1 MTAYR
6 SRLLRRAFRLL
17 LNKKG
22 RTSSRKS
29 CQILVSFGDR
39 RIGQGSRPRTGVT
52 GIFSKIGTAVALLFA
67 VGATISNAP
76 ELNALDEPTVVTGT
90 VRDGRGV
97 PQAGATVE
105 LLRPDTSLVASVF
118 TDEYGRFLLTH
129 LVPGTYNLKATGT
142 LFLPTLRENL
152 QVLAHRR
159 TAVNL
164 TLSTVMEAFQWLP
177 AKPRNVDE
185 PDDEWAWTLR
195 SAANRPL
202 LRMLEDGPLVVVS
215 DMDTAPVLKAR
226 VIVRGGA
233 NEFGEGGLHHA
244 FEIERSKADDR
255 RLILR
260 ADVGSSDMASV
271 ASAETLLGY
280 ERQLTPGNTIR
291 TVAAIQDLPG
301 IEQTSSQQGIQSL
314 VLRSAQTMQLTPF
327 LDAEVGNEFE
337 GVMGDSEQY
346 ANHPFGTVTWRGGDT
361 AVSYHLATA
370 RNAQRASEL
379 DQSTSAMPT
388 ITEVN
393 GVLQIERGLHQKF
406 QVEHTGVRTRYE
418 VAIYRDRIANTVVNG
433 GGTLSAADLNSGY
446 VVYDPVTELLNV
458 AGASYT
464 TKGVI
469 ADLKTRVHG
478 ETWLT
483 LGFADGDALTMPAF
497 AVPASLEGGLTTL
510 KPRHTQMYS
519 VSMSGRISQ
528 TGTHWRASYRW
539 QPEDTVTAVAPYDVA
554 SPDAYLSILLRQPLH
569 CWHLIPNGVEAL
581 VDVRNLLAEGYR
593 PFITT
598 DGSTLYFAQAERSV
612 RGGVSFTF

>member
-1 MTAYR
+1 M
-6 SRLLRRAFRLL
+6 
-17 LNKKG
+17 
-22 RTSSRKS
+22 
-29 CQILVSFGDR
+29 
-39 RIGQGSRPRTGVT
+39 T
-52 GIFSKIGTAVALLFA
+52 GISSKIGSAVALLLA
-67 VGATISNAP
+67 VGAIGLNAP
-76 ELNALDEPTVVTGT
+76 QLKALDEPTTLAGT

-105 LLRPDTSLVASVF
+105 LLRPDTSLVASVY

-129 LVPGTYNLKATGT
+129 LIPGTYSLKATGT
-142 LFLPTLRENL
+142 LFLPTLREHL

-164 TLSTVMEAFQWLP
+164 TLSTVIEAFQWLP
-177 AKPRNVDE
+177 AKRRSVDE

-195 SAANRPL
+195 SSANRPL

-226 VIVRGGA
+226 VMVRGGA
-233 NEFGEGGLHHA
+233 TEFGEGGLHNA
-244 FEIERSKADDR
+244 FEIERSKQDDR

-260 ADVGSSDMASV
+260 ADIGAGESSSV
-271 ASAETLLGY
+271 ASAETSVGY

-291 TVAAIQDLPG
+291 TVAAVQALPG
-301 IEQTSSQQGIQSL
+301 IERTSTQQGIQAV
-314 VLRSAQTMQLTPF
+314 VLRSAQTMQLTAF
-327 LDAEVGNEFE
+327 LDAELGNEFE
-337 GVMGDSEQY
+337 ALRGSDSQF

-361 AVSYHLATA
+361 AISYHLATA
-370 RNAQRASEL
+370 RNAQSASEL
-379 DQSTSAMPT
+379 DQSTSAVPA
-388 ITEVN
+388 ISEV
-393 GVLQIERGLHQKF
+393 GGALRIERGLHQKI
-406 QVEHTGVRTRYE
+406 QMEHTGDRTRYE
-418 VAIYRDRIANTVVNG
+418 VAIYRDRIADTVVDG
-433 GGTLSAADLNSGY
+433 GGDLSASDLNSGY

-464 TKGVI
+464 TKGAV
-469 ADLKTRVHG
+469 ADFKSRIYG
-478 ETWLT
+478 QTWLT
-483 LGFADGDALTMPAF
+483 VGFADGDALTMPAF
-497 AVPASLEGGLTTL
+497 ALPASLEGGLTKL

-519 VSMSGRISQ
+519 VAMSGQISQ

-569 CWHLIPNGVEAL
+569 CWHLLPSGFEAL

-593 PFITT
+593 PFLTT

>member
-1 MTAYR
+1 
-6 SRLLRRAFRLL
+6 
-17 LNKKG
+17 
-22 RTSSRKS
+22 
-29 CQILVSFGDR
+29 
-39 RIGQGSRPRTGVT
+39 VT
-52 GIFSKIGTAVALLFA
+52 GRFSKIGTAVALLLA
-67 VGATISNAP
+67 VGAICANAP
-76 ELNALDEPTVVTGT
+76 SLNALDEPTAIAGT

-97 PQAGATVE
+97 PQAGAMVE
-105 LLRPDTSLVASVF
+105 LLRPDTSVVASVF
-118 TDEYGRFLLTH
+118 TDEYGRFLLAH

-159 TAVNL
+159 TSVNL

-177 AKPRNVDE
+177 AKRRSVDE

-226 VIVRGGA
+226 VILRGGA
-233 NEFGEGGLHHA
+233 NEFGEGGLHNA
-244 FEIERSKADDR
+244 FEIERSKRDDR

-260 ADVGSSDMASV
+260 ADIGSSDIASV
-271 ASAETLLGY
+271 ASAETLVGY
-280 ERQLTPGNTIR
+280 ERQLTMGNTIR
-291 TVAAIQDLPG
+291 TVAVMQDLPG
-301 IEQTSSQQGIQSL
+301 IEQTSTQQGIQSM
-314 VLRSAQTMQLTPF
+314 VLRSAQTMELTPF

-337 GVMGDSEQY
+337 AVRGSTTEIG
-346 ANHPFGTVTWRGGDT
+346 NHPFGTVTWRGGDT

-370 RNAQRASEL
+370 RDAQVASEI
-379 DQSTSAMPT
+379 DQSTSAMPSV
-388 ITEVN
+388 TEVN
-393 GVLQIERGLHQKF
+393 GQLRLERGLHQKI
-406 QVEHTGVRTRYE
+406 QIEHTGDRTRYE

-433 GGTLSAADLNSGY
+433 GGDLSAADLNSGY

-458 AGASYT
+458 TGASYT
-464 TKGVI
+464 TKGVVG
-469 ADLKTRVHG
+469 DLKTRVRG

-497 AVPASLEGGLTTL
+497 AVPTSLEGGLTTL

-519 VSMSGRISQ
+519 VAMSGHISQ
-528 TGTHWRASYRW
+528 TGTHWQASYRW
-539 QPEDTVTAVAPYDVA
+539 QPENTVTAVAPYDVA

-569 CWHLIPNGVEAL
+569 CWHLLPNGVEAL

-593 PFITT
+593 PFVTT

>member
-1 MTAYR
+1 MT
-6 SRLLRRAFRLL
+6 
-17 LNKKG
+17 G
-22 RTSSRKS
+22 R
-29 CQILVSFGDR
+29 
-39 RIGQGSRPRTGVT
+39 
-52 GIFSKIGTAVALLFA
+52 FSKIGTAIALLLA
-67 VGATISNAP
+67 VGAIWANDP
-76 ELNALDEPTVVTGT
+76 ELNALDEPTSIAGT

-97 PQAGATVE
+97 PQSGAMVE
-105 LLRPDTSLVASVF
+105 LLRPDTSVVASVF
-118 TDEYGRFLLTH
+118 TDEYGRFLLAR
-129 LVPGTYNLKATGT
+129 LVPGTYSLKATGT

-159 TAVNL
+159 TSVNL

-177 AKPRNVDE
+177 AKRRSVDE

-226 VIVRGGA
+226 VILRGGA
-233 NEFGEGGLHHA
+233 NEFGEGGLHNA
-244 FEIERSKADDR
+244 FEIERSKQDNQ

-260 ADVGSSDMASV
+260 ADIGSSDVVSV
-271 ASAETLLGY
+271 ASAETLVGY
-280 ERQLTPGNTIR
+280 ERQLTLGNTIR

-301 IEQTSSQQGIQSL
+301 IEQTSSQQGIQSM
-314 VLRSAQTMQLTPF
+314 VLRSAQTIELTPF
-327 LDAEVGNEFE
+327 LDAELGNEFE
-337 GVMGDSEQY
+337 AVRGNNVEF

-370 RNAQRASEL
+370 RNAQIANEL
-379 DQSTSAMPT
+379 DQATSAMPT
-388 ITEVN
+388 VTEV
-393 GVLQIERGLHQKF
+393 GGALRLERGLHQKV
-406 QVEHTGVRTRYE
+406 QIERTGDKTRFE

-433 GGTLSAADLNSGY
+433 GGELSAADLNSGY

-464 TKGVI
+464 TKGVVG
-469 ADLKTRVHG
+469 DLKTRLRG

-497 AVPASLEGGLTTL
+497 AIPASLEGGLTSL
-510 KPRHTQMYS
+510 KPKHTQMYS
-519 VSMSGRISQ
+519 VAMSGHINQ
-528 TGTHWRASYRW
+528 TGTHWQASYRW
-539 QPEDTVTAVAPYDVA
+539 QPENTVTAVAPYDA
-554 SPDAYLSILLRQPLH
+554 SPDAYLSLLLRQPLH
-569 CWHLIPNGVEAL
+569 CWHLLPNGVEAL

>member
-1 MTAYR
+1 MTAYPNKP
-6 SRLLRRAFRLL
+6 LRRPLRLL
-17 LNKKG
+17 LN
-22 RTSSRKS
+22 SVKS
-29 CQILVSFGDR
+29 GKQPSELSILVRFGDR
-39 RIGQGSRPRTGVT
+39 GLGPGSKPRTSVT
-52 GIFSKIGTAVALLFA
+52 GRFSKVGTAVALLLA
-67 VGATISNAP
+67 VGAICANAP
-76 ELNALDEPTVVTGT
+76 ELNALDEPTSIAGT

-97 PQAGATVE
+97 PQTGAMVE
-105 LLRPDTSLVASVF
+105 LLRPDTSVVASVF
-118 TDEYGRFLLTH
+118 TDEYGRFLLAH
-129 LVPGTYNLKATGT
+129 LIPGTYSIKATGT

-159 TAVNL
+159 TSINL

-177 AKPRNVDE
+177 AKRRSVDE

-226 VIVRGGA
+226 VILRGGA
-233 NEFGEGGLHHA
+233 NEFGEGGLHNA
-244 FEIERSKADDR
+244 FEIERSKQDDR

-260 ADVGSSDMASV
+260 ADIGSSDMASV
-271 ASAETLLGY
+271 ASAETLVGY
-280 ERQLTPGNTIR
+280 ERQLTMGNTIR
-291 TVAAIQDLPG
+291 TVAAMQDLPG
-301 IEQTSSQQGIQSL
+301 IEQTSTQQGIQSM
-314 VLRSAQTMQLTPF
+314 VLRSAQTIELTPF
-327 LDAEVGNEFE
+327 LDAELGNEFE
-337 GVMGDSEQY
+337 AVRGNTAEF

-370 RNAQRASEL
+370 RNAQVANEL
-379 DQSTSAMPT
+379 DQATSAMPT
-388 ITEVN
+388 VSEVN
-393 GVLQIERGLHQKF
+393 GQLRLERGLHQKI
-406 QVEHTGVRTRYE
+406 QVEHTGDRTRYE
-418 VAIYRDRIANTVVNG
+418 FAIYRDRIANTVVNG
-433 GGTLSAADLNSGY
+433 GGDLSAADLNSGY
-446 VVYDPVTELLNV
+446 VVYDPITELLNV
-458 AGASYT
+458 TGASYT
-464 TKGVI
+464 TKGVVG
-469 ADLKTRVHG
+469 DLKTRVHG

-519 VSMSGRISQ
+519 VAMSGHISQ
-528 TGTHWRASYRW
+528 TGTHWQASYRW

-554 SPDAYLSILLRQPLH
+554 SPDAYLSIILRQPLH
-569 CWHLIPNGVEAL
+569 CWHLLPNGVEAL

>member
-1 MTAYR
+1 MSRAGETAVR
-6 SRLLRRAFRLL
+6 VVHPS
-17 LNKKG
+17 K
-22 RTSSRKS
+22 
-29 CQILVSFGDR
+29 VSFGEWR
-39 RIGQGSRPRTGVT
+39 LGPGSIPRTSVT
-52 GIFSKIGTAVALLFA
+52 GRFSKIGTAVALLLA
-67 VGATISNAP
+67 VGVLCTNAP
-76 ELNALDEPTVVTGT
+76 KLNALDEPTSLAGT

-97 PQAGATVE
+97 PQSGAMVE
-105 LLRPDTSLVASVF
+105 LIRPDTSLVASVF
-118 TDEYGRFLLTH
+118 TDEYGRFLLAH
-129 LVPGTYNLKATGT
+129 VVPGTYSIKATGT

-159 TAVNL
+159 TSVNL

-177 AKPRNVDE
+177 AKRRSVDE

-215 DMDTAPVLKAR
+215 DMDSAPVLKAR
-226 VIVRGGA
+226 VILRGGA
-233 NEFGEGGLHHA
+233 NEFGEGGMHNA
-244 FEIERSKADDR
+244 FEIERSKQDDR

-260 ADVGSSDMASV
+260 ADIGSSDAASV
-271 ASAETLLGY
+271 SSAETLAGY

-291 TVAAIQDLPG
+291 TVAAMQDLPG
-301 IEQTSSQQGIQSL
+301 IAQTSTQQGIQTM
-314 VLRSAQTMQLTPF
+314 VLRSSQTMELTPF
-327 LDAEVGNEFE
+327 LEAEMGNEFE
-337 GVMGDSEQY
+337 AVRGNNYEY
-346 ANHPFGTVTWRGGDT
+346 ANHPFGTVTIRRGDT
-361 AVSYHLATA
+361 AVSYHMATA
-370 RNAQRASEL
+370 RNAQIASEI

-388 ITEVN
+388 VTEVN
-393 GVLQIERGLHQKF
+393 GSLRMERGLHQKI
-406 QVEHTGVRTRYE
+406 QIEHTGDRTRYE

-433 GGTLSAADLNSGY
+433 GGDLSAADLNSGY

-464 TKGVI
+464 TKGVV
-469 ADLKTRVHG
+469 ADLKSRVHG
-478 ETWLT
+478 ETWIT

-510 KPRHTQMYS
+510 KPIHTQMYS
-519 VSMSGRISQ
+519 VAMSGHVSQ
-528 TGTHWRASYRW
+528 TGTHWQASYRW
-539 QPEDTVTAVAPYDVA
+539 QPENTVTAVAPYDVA

-569 CWHLIPNGVEAL
+569 CWHLLPSGVEAL

-598 DGSTLYFAQAERSV
+598 DGSTLYFAQAERSI

>member
-1 MTAYR
+1 MT
-6 SRLLRRAFRLL
+6 
-17 LNKKG
+17 G
-22 RTSSRKS
+22 R
-29 CQILVSFGDR
+29 
-39 RIGQGSRPRTGVT
+39 
-52 GIFSKIGTAVALLFA
+52 FSKVGTAVALLLA
-67 VGATISNAP
+67 VGAICANAP
-76 ELNALDEPTVVTGT
+76 ELNALDEPTSIAGT

-97 PQAGATVE
+97 PQAGAMVE
-105 LLRPDTSLVASVF
+105 LLRPDTSVVVSVF
-118 TDEYGRFLLTH
+118 TDEYGRFLLAH
-129 LVPGTYNLKATGT
+129 LIPGTYSIKATGT

-159 TAVNL
+159 TSINL

-177 AKPRNVDE
+177 AKRRSVDE

-226 VIVRGGA
+226 VILRGGA
-233 NEFGEGGLHHA
+233 NEFGEGGLHNA
-244 FEIERSKADDR
+244 FEIERSKQDDR

-260 ADVGSSDMASV
+260 ADIGSSDMASV
-271 ASAETLLGY
+271 ASAETLVGY
-280 ERQLTPGNTIR
+280 ERQLTMGNTIR
-291 TVAAIQDLPG
+291 TVAAMQDLPG
-301 IEQTSSQQGIQSL
+301 IEQTSNQQGIQSM
-314 VLRSAQTMQLTPF
+314 VLRSAQTIELTPF
-327 LDAEVGNEFE
+327 LDAELGNEFE
-337 GVMGDSEQY
+337 AVRGNTAEF

-370 RNAQRASEL
+370 RNAQVANEL
-379 DQSTSAMPT
+379 DQATSAMPT
-388 ITEVN
+388 VSEVN
-393 GVLQIERGLHQKF
+393 GQLRLERGLHQKI
-406 QVEHTGVRTRYE
+406 QVEHTGERTRYE
-418 VAIYRDRIANTVVNG
+418 FAIYRDRIANTVVNG
-433 GGTLSAADLNSGY
+433 GGDLSAADLNSGY
-446 VVYDPVTELLNV
+446 VVYDPITELLNV
-458 AGASYT
+458 TGASYT
-464 TKGVI
+464 TKGVVG
-469 ADLKTRVHG
+469 DLKTRVHG

-519 VSMSGRISQ
+519 VAMSGHISQ
-528 TGTHWRASYRW
+528 TGTHWQASYRW

-554 SPDAYLSILLRQPLH
+554 SPDAYLSIILRQPLH
-569 CWHLIPNGVEAL
+569 CWHLLPNGVEAL